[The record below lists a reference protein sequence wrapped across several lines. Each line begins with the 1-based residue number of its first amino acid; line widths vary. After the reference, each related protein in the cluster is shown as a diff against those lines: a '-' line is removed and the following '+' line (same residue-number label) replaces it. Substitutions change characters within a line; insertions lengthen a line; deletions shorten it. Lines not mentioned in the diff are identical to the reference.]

1 MGADLVKSPERIN
14 FELQITVG
22 KGQFPEGNREMRRL
36 LLVILFVFALG
47 QEASAKSFRQD
58 ETVHERITRISTETL
73 NTEYE
78 KAILHTYELIDL
90 YPHEPLP
97 RFILSSIYMYMLRS
111 YWDFPT
117 DGNYAL
123 YKEKFKDAAAE
134 AKKVCD
140 AYPVQDAMVNYVR
153 GMVLGAEGMVHLQDG
168 EWPDSYSLG
177 KSAVASLE
185 KSLELD
191 PENYDAYLGLGMFE
205 YYCSKLTGM
214 VKILAWIVGFSGDSE
229 KGIDYVTKA
238 MKYGRY
244 AEGPAKVFL
253 AFALIEFENKLD
265 QGVEIARTLR
275 RQYPR
280 NYVFIEYLLRAAKKL
295 PDERASEGIQWIES
309 YVKTPDWRK
318 GVILFAPYNL
328 DAVDQV
334 QASLYM
340 KQGDYAAARVLLEPL
355 ARRYASPSAFSTEVN
370 LALLLIYK
378 KTENHAK
385 AEQLYSVI
393 MNNKSIN
400 NSHAKA
406 REILKG

>member
-1 MGADLVKSPERIN
+1 MKRVLLAI
-14 FELQITVG
+14 
-22 KGQFPEGNREMRRL
+22 
-36 LLVILFVFALG
+36 LLVFAFG
-47 QEASAKSFRQD
+47 QEASANSFRQD
-58 ETVHERITRISTETL
+58 RSAHELITRISAETL

-78 KAILHTYELIDL
+78 QAILHTHDLIAL
-90 YPHEPLP
+90 YPREPFP

-111 YWDFPT
+111 YWDYPT

-123 YKEKFKDAAAE
+123 YKKKFKDASAE

-140 AYPVQDAMVNYVR
+140 EYPVQDATVHYVR

-168 EWPDSYSLG
+168 EWLDSYSLG

-191 PENYDAYLGLGMFE
+191 PGNYDAYLGLGMFE

-229 KGIDYVTKA
+229 KGIEYVTKA
-238 MKYGRY
+238 MNYGRY
-244 AEGPAKVFL
+244 GEGPAKVFL

-265 QGVEIARTLR
+265 QGVEIARSLR
-275 RQYPR
+275 KEYPR
-280 NYVFIEYLLRAAKKL
+280 NYVFLEYLVRAAGKL
-295 PDERASEGIQWIES
+295 PDERASDGIRWIES

-318 GVILFAPYNL
+318 NVILFAPYNL
-328 DAVDQV
+328 DMVDYV

-340 KQGDYAAARVLLEPL
+340 KQGNYSAARALLETL
-355 ARRYASPSAFSTEVN
+355 AFRSTAQSAFSTEVN
-370 LALLLIYK
+370 LALLLVYK
-378 KTENHAK
+378 KTENRAK